1 MSGESKDNPGGH
13 VTRVECALITGN
25 LNKKLDKV
33 LDALIG
39 TDMRSGLV
47 QEVAALKKDK
57 STAVEIAKALII
69 PIIVALVT
77 VWFVTGMPH

>member
-33 LDALIG
+33 KG
-39 TDMRSGLV
+39 EFR
-47 QEVAALKKDK
+47 
-57 STAVEIAKALII
+57 
-69 PIIVALVT
+69 P
-77 VWFVTGMPH
+77 